1 MFRDSHVIKSDDERS
16 YVITVSN
23 QCSMSI
29 KSCFFFFLFLNRKSV
44 KCKGQMSN
52 LPLLTSVE
60 SSVAIFTGTD
70 GVTSV
75 IPHLFLPVVLV
86 LVQTHTCRSHSTCK
100 CKQCYT
106 CTDGVTSV
114 IPHLLLSVVLVLVQT
129 HTCKSH
135 STCEGK
141 QYHTCTVSL
150 TSTIPYLVLVLS
162 LTHNCRS
169 YSTCKCKHCHTG
181 TRGITSVIQHLVLVL
196 ALAQPAN

>member
-1 MFRDSHVIKSDDERS
+1 MSKAVELLYLTS
-16 YVITVSN
+16 V
-23 QCSMSI
+23 QCLLNLV
-29 KSCFFFFLFLNRKSV
+29 CGFLVLDRKSV
-44 KCKGQMSN
+44 KCKGQMPN

-60 SSVAIFTGTD
+60 PSVAIFTGTN

-75 IPHLFLPVVLV
+75 IPHLLLPVVLV

-100 CKQCYT
+100 RKQCHT

-141 QYHTCTVSL
+141 QYHTCTGSL
-150 TSTIPYLVLVLS
+150 TSAIPYLVLVFS

-169 YSTCKCKHCHTG
+169 HSICKGKHCHTC
-181 TRGITSVIQHLVLVL
+181 THGITSVEQHLVLVL
-196 ALAQPAN
+196 VLVQLTLTN